1 MASAETVLRRRANRE
16 ARSKSEYHRRVS
28 REEHQ
33 GRVAKRMTTRFFQ
46 NMPPHPTLTLSY
58 LYWQGRRC
66 GWDFLSR
73 WIARDVFGL
82 VCDPSDGVWWRHWKR
97 LHPKTRETLVTL
109 SNFRLIR
116 RR

>member
-1 MASAETVLRRRANRE
+1 MASAEAVARRRANRA
-16 ARSKSEYHRRVS
+16 ARTQTEYQRRVS

-33 GRVAKRMTTRFFQ
+33 GKVAKRMTTRFFQ
-46 NMPPHPTLTLSY
+46 NMPPHPMLTLSY
-58 LYWQGRRC
+58 VYWQGRRC

-73 WIARDVFGL
+73 WLAVDDRGKE
-82 VCDPSDGVWWRHWKR
+82 CDPADGVWWRHWKR
-97 LHPKTRETLVTL
+97 LHPKVREHLVAL